1 MIELKDVNKEFKKQ
15 MVIEQVSVTFEDN
28 KIYGIV
34 GYNGSGKTV
43 ILKMISGLLLPSSG
57 SVIVNGKIIGKD
69 RDFPENLGMI
79 IETPGFIPYLS
90 GFQNLKNIA
99 AIKGG
104 CSREKIKETIK
115 KVGLDP
121 KLKKPVSRYSLG
133 MRQRLGIAQAIM
145 EDPDILLLDE
155 PMNGLDQRGVEE
167 IRRLLLSLKREGR
180 TILLCSHNALDI
192 DLLCDQVYRV
202 ENKQL
207 KLERV

>member
-1 MIELKDVNKEFKKQ
+1 MP
-15 MVIEQVSVTFEDN
+15 
-28 KIYGIV
+28 
-34 GYNGSGKTV
+34 
-43 ILKMISGLLLPSSG
+43 LL
-57 SVIVNGKIIGKD
+57 
-69 RDFPENLGMI
+69 
-79 IETPGFIPYLS
+79 
-90 GFQNLKNIA
+90 
-99 AIKGG
+99 KGG

-207 KLERV
+207 KLERG

>member
-104 CSREKIKETIK
+104 
-115 KVGLDP
+115 V
-121 KLKKPVSRYSLG
+121 
-133 MRQRLGIAQAIM
+133 
-145 EDPDILLLDE
+145 
-155 PMNGLDQRGVEE
+155 
-167 IRRLLLSLKREGR
+167 
-180 TILLCSHNALDI
+180 
-192 DLLCDQVYRV
+192 
-202 ENKQL
+202 
-207 KLERV
+207 